1 MSGKAGCAVSVD
13 LQDVT
18 GVESVGGLFDLSGAH
33 QEIQRRARA
42 LAADMEAVAHE
53 ADEYTELYEPMRAAL
68 AASGLA
74 GHVVPAAYGGHSEQL
89 DPLAISLIR
98 EALMYTSAHLDS
110 LFGMQ
115 GIGSYTLT
123 VGGAEDLKQHWLPK
137 VVSMQA
143 IAAIALTE
151 PDVGSDLRAITTT
164 IEEVEGGLRIRGRK
178 SFITNGGAASFYCV
192 LGREGE
198 GYSMALVPADAVGLT
213 ARPGDDLIAPHILGE
228 LEFDDVVVP
237 ADHRLGV
244 TGKAFSLMLQALAV
258 FRASVAGS
266 AVGLAQAA
274 LDEAVAHAKTREQ
287 FGAPL
292 FELGAVSQSLA
303 LSWVEVETIRSM
315 AYRAASLATTDPL
328 GNIHFSSMAKVSA
341 TETAG
346 RIVDRSVQ
354 VMGRFGLVRGSKI
367 ERLYRNA
374 RPARIYEGSTEV
386 LLDSIARRLKKE
398 NR

>member
-1 MSGKAGCAVSVD
+1 
-13 LQDVT
+13 
-18 GVESVGGLFDLSGAH
+18 
-33 QEIQRRARA
+33 
-42 LAADMEAVAHE
+42 
-53 ADEYTELYEPMRAAL
+53 
-68 AASGLA
+68 
-74 GHVVPAAYGGHSEQL
+74 
-89 DPLAISLIR
+89 
-98 EALMYTSAHLDS
+98 
-110 LFGMQ
+110 
-115 GIGSYTLT
+115 
-123 VGGAEDLKQHWLPK
+123 
-137 VVSMQA
+137 
-143 IAAIALTE
+143 
-151 PDVGSDLRAITTT
+151 
-164 IEEVEGGLRIRGRK
+164 
-178 SFITNGGAASFYCV
+178 
-192 LGREGE
+192 
-198 GYSMALVPADAVGLT
+198 MALVPADASGLT

-303 LSWVEVETIRSM
+303 LSWVDVETIRSM

-328 GNIHFSSMAKVSA
+328 ANIHFSSMAKVSA

-346 RIVDRSVQ
+346 RVVDRSVQ
-354 VMGRFGLVRGSKI
+354 TMGRFGLVRGSKI